1 MRKDIEQIQAE
12 VTTETKANKPQKTF
26 AYKWMQRA
34 YRLTIGVD
42 LFAVLLMILQFV
54 LFVAVK
60 EAPVIP
66 GQAVVYSGAML
77 ITAAFVGGEE
87 IVDKIMDKGGVP
99 NG

>member
-1 MRKDIEQIQAE
+1 MRQDIEHIQAE
-12 VTTETKANKPQKTF
+12 ATETKPQKTF

-42 LFAVLLMILQFV
+42 IFAALLMVLQFI
-54 LFVAVK
+54 LFIVVK

-66 GQAVVYSGAML
+66 GQAMVYSGAML

-87 IVDKIMDKGGVP
+87 IVDKIMDRGGP
-99 NG
+99 HG